1 MKLYVV
7 TANVHI
13 KDKDGWIKTLDIPTF
28 FLSKDIQ
35 GIVSEEHAKKI
46 VGDML
51 NPTADSNIRVS
62 SSIVEIDSEEQEF
75 VCDECGE
82 SLPIRDANVYHHECV
97 DKIAERLEEIA
108 NNFQIDPRQ
117 PLRELAA
124 ALQG

>member
-46 VGDML
+46 VEDML
-51 NPTADSNIRVS
+51 NPTADSNIRVYS
-62 SSIVEIDSEEQEF
+62 TIVEARDPFKEAADSIIGAHEQIVEGAITHEEFYNYAMARIID
-75 VCDECGE
+75 GYG
-82 SLPIRDANVYHHECV
+82 VYEYMREHEHEVHHES
-97 DKIAERLEEIA
+97 
-108 NNFQIDPRQ
+108 N
-117 PLRELAA
+117 
-124 ALQG
+124 